1 MKIKIHESL
10 IILILIALLAGFIK
24 KILLIY
30 SLVLLHE
37 MGHILACYYQKR
49 RIISFELIPFGGIIE
64 FENDKNTHLLSEMLI
79 VIAGPLVNLLLMP
92 FLKGEMA
99 VYNQIILGFNLLP
112 IFPLDG
118 GRIFEIILMRFFY
131 FKRAVKI
138 SLLVSVIT
146 IMLCSI
152 YVIFEAF
159 SLSVVLVLAFLLYK
173 NIMQYI
179 KREERYMFFLT
190 QKYLYPNPNL
200 KNYFLRITKK
210 GFMGFCHKGVN
221 NNIGIKEKYK
231 SEKYLLDRFFEK

>member
-64 FENDKNTHLLSEMLI
+64 FENDKNTNLLSEMLI

-159 SLSVVLVLAFLLYK
+159 SLSVLFVFAFLLYK
-173 NIMQYI
+173 NVMQYV
-179 KREERYMFFLT
+179 KREERYMLFLT

-200 KNYFLRITKK
+200 KNHFLQITKK
-210 GFMGFCHKGVN
+210 GFMGFFHKGVN
-221 NNIGIKEKYK
+221 NNIGVKEKYK

>member
-37 MGHILACYYQKR
+37 MGHIFACYYQKR

-64 FENDKNTHLLSEMLI
+64 FENDKNTNLLSEMLI
-79 VIAGPLVNLLLMP
+79 VMAGPLVNLLLMP

-99 VYNQIILGFNLLP
+99 IYNQIILGFNLLP

-118 GRIFEIILMRFFY
+118 GRILEIILMRFFS
-131 FKRAVKI
+131 FKRAVLI
-138 SLLVSVIT
+138 SLVVSVIT
-146 IMLCSI
+146 IMICAI

-159 SLSVVLVLAFLLYK
+159 SLSVLLVLAFLLYK

-190 QKYLYPNPNL
+190 QKYLYPNPKL
-200 KNYFLRITKK
+200 KNHFLKITKK
-210 GFMGFCHKGVN
+210 GFMNFFHKGVN